1 MKDLIVTFVTFWW
14 EKLYIHKTYISTAIK
29 GRRKNFSY
37 FYPPSLSKTEIPKYS

>member
-14 EKLYIHKTYISTAIK
+14 EKLYIHKAIK